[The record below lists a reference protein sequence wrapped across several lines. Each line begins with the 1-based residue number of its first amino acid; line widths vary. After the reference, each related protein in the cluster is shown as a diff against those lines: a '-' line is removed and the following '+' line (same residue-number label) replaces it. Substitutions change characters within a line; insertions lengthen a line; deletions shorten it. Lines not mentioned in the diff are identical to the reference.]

1 MNANRRILRRLQR
14 LMVAQACALFAVS
27 SAWAQA
33 VATPNPATEAATPP
47 PAAKPMT
54 PEAAPARTG
63 ASDEVV
69 QMSPFQVQTTTQGYY
84 AENTLA
90 GSRLN
95 TNLGDLAAS
104 ITVVTKQQMVNT
116 ASLNINDVFRY
127 EAGTEGS
134 STYAPFINDGRGVA
148 KDTLAGLTDSGGNTT
163 TNAQSNRVR
172 GLTTP
177 DAAINN
183 FPTNSRIPFDAYNT
197 QSVEITR
204 GPNSL
209 LFGLGTPAGIV
220 NQTASQAVI
229 DHDTGEVQVRTDQN
243 GTFRSSFSLNRT
255 LVEGKLAFFGAFL
268 YDNEQF
274 ERKPSRDLTRRQYGA
289 VTYKPFKKT
298 TIRAF
303 AENFQNDGNRPNFFT
318 PRDWVTPW
326 LQAGR
331 PAYDP
336 ITRTVTIM
344 DTGAVMG
351 PYVSNALSPGYVAG
365 AVLGSASPSS
375 YFLST
380 TPANTTRN
388 PLWQAGMIFE
398 DTTRPL
404 RFIDNGASVAYY
416 QRQPVLYAPAQTNP
430 ATAVPTGATL
440 GWAPQDARYAIL
452 DRQWSTSSLNY
463 PTTVLNR
470 AFPTQV
476 YPVINGVA
484 YAVYNNPVV
493 TDKAIYDWT
502 KYNLAQSN
510 WSKTRAGNYNIEL
523 DQEILPNLFFNA
535 GWLRQDID
543 DLSNETMSQ
552 LTGAT
557 LSIDNN
563 SRLINGTANPYFG
576 LPMIG
581 EGQGGGMDTWF
592 NPETDDNYRAM
603 LSYDL
608 DLTKQNSVLKWLGR
622 HRLLGLWSR
631 QDVRKATERW
641 RNGFV
646 DGDADAK
653 LRYVPNFTIGNTSAA
668 LNPLSLERKYYMASP
683 GAPQAVVT
691 HSSGF
696 WGNQGWNGPVTSQI
710 QVYNYTSGQF
720 QNDTVVEQ
728 GLFSSAGSFRTQRE
742 VKTWTF
748 AAQSYF
754 WDERLVTTLG
764 WRNDKYR
771 ARITTIGAVTDVNGV
786 VTSPALPNSLIYTNG
801 FTGGLNHDVVMSRW
815 GRWDTLTGNTK
826 TLGAAFRP
834 LKGWT
839 EIDRKAN
846 EGSFISD
853 FLRGLT
859 FYYNQSDN
867 FNPPATYNTDYFAKP
882 LPKPTGKGKDGGIG
896 FSLFDNKL
904 VARINWYDTTT
915 QNERTVA
922 AATLLGRLA
931 YSDTTTGLA
940 WAAAVYR
947 IRHGANTANSNWN
960 TEAANPVSPV
970 AVQQALYD
978 LIQLPYNYYAGT
990 AVAGTQDSKAK
1001 GTELQLTYNPSNNWT
1016 IKVTADKQRTSYTNV
1031 VPQYD
1036 AWLAVR
1042 LPVWQSLAAPEIPD
1056 FTDGGGVRY
1065 SLKNFWNGYGFTN
1078 VALATNSDGNNSPQG
1093 YFNNVVVPQVA
1104 TAKALEGADA
1114 TDQRRYHI
1122 NVLTN
1127 YVFARGALKGFS
1139 VGGAERWE
1147 SKASIGYYGMATDP
1161 NLPTLIN
1168 RVDITRPVYDSGNY
1182 YTDLWVAYSRKIF
1195 GGKLGWTLQLN
1206 VANVTESGHLQATA
1220 TNLDGLP
1227 YAYRIIDPRQYVL
1240 TSTFSF

>member
-1 MNANRRILRRLQR
+1 MMNPNRSTPRYLRR
-14 LMVAQACALFAVS
+14 LMVAPACALFAVS
-27 SAWAQA
+27 SAWAQQ
-33 VATPNPATEAATPP
+33 VAQPAAEPASSPPATAF
-47 PAAKPMT
+47 KPVPSEPGEET
-54 PEAAPARTG
+54 TIR
-63 ASDEVV
+63 
-69 QMSPFQVQTTTQGYY
+69 MSPFTVNTTRDAGYF

-104 ITVVTKQQMVNT
+104 ITVVTKLQMVNT

-148 KDTLAGLTDSGGNTT
+148 KDTLAGLTDSGGNST

-183 FPTNSRIPFDAYNT
+183 FPTNSRLPFDVYNT

-220 NQTASQAVI
+220 NQTASQAVL
-229 DHDTGEVQVRTDQN
+229 DRNTGELTLRTDQN
-243 GTFRSSFSLNRT
+243 GTFRTSLALNCS
-255 LVEGKLAFFGAFL
+255 LIPGKLAVYGAFL
-268 YDNEQF
+268 YDDEQF
-274 ERKPSRDLTRRQYGA
+274 ERKPSRDLTRREYGA
-289 VTYKPFKKT
+289 ITYKPFKKT
-298 TIRAF
+298 TLRAF
-303 AENFQNDGNRPNFFT
+303 AENYQNDANRPNFFT

-331 PAYDP
+331 PAYNP
-336 ITRTVTIM
+336 ITRMVTM
-344 DTGAVMG
+344 LDTGAVMG
-351 PYVSNALSPGYVAG
+351 PYVSNLLSPGYVTG
-365 AVLGSASPSS
+365 GVLGSASPSS

-380 TPANTTRN
+380 TPPNTRVN
-388 PLWQAGMIFE
+388 PLFQPGMIFE

-404 RFIDNGASVAYY
+404 RFIDNGTSIAYY

-430 ATAVPTGATL
+430 ATAVPTPASL
-440 GWAPQDARYAIL
+440 GWVAQDARYAIL
-452 DRQWSTSSLNY
+452 DRQWSTSALNY

-476 YPVINGVA
+476 YPVIDGVA
-484 YAVYNNPVV
+484 YAVYNNPAV
-493 TDKAIYDWT
+493 TNKAIYDWT
-502 KYNLAQSN
+502 KYNHAQTNFSR
-510 WSKTRAGNYNIEL
+510 TRASNYNIEI

-535 GWLRQDID
+535 GWLRQHID
-543 DLSNETMSQ
+543 DVSNNTMSQ

-557 LSIDNN
+557 LSIDTK
-563 SRLINGTANPYFG
+563 STLINGTANPYFG

-581 EGQGGGMDTWF
+581 EGQGGGMDTWYT
-592 NPETDDNYRAM
+592 PETDDNYRAM
-603 LSYDL
+603 LTYEL
-608 DLTKQNSVLKWLGR
+608 DLTKQNKFLKWFGR
-622 HRLLGLWSR
+622 HRLLGIWSR
-631 QDVRKATERW
+631 QDVKKATERW

-668 LNPLSLERKYYMASP
+668 LNPLTLERKYYMASP
-683 GAPQAVVT
+683 GDAQATVT
-691 HSSGF
+691 HSAGF
-696 WGNQGWNGPVTSQI
+696 WGNQGWNEPFTSQI
-710 QVYNYTSGQF
+710 QVYNYSTGQF
-720 QNDTVVEQ
+720 QYDTVVEQ
-728 GLFSSAGSFRTQRE
+728 ALFSSAGSFRTQRE

-748 AAQSYF
+748 AVQSYL
-754 WDERLVTTLG
+754 WDDRLVTTLG
-764 WRNDKYR
+764 WRRDDYR

-786 VTSPALPNSLIYTNG
+786 VTSPVLPNSVIYTNG
-801 FTGGLNHDVVMSRW
+801 FTGGLNHDVVMNRW
-815 GRWDTLTGNTK
+815 GRWDALTGNTK

-839 EIDRKAN
+839 DIDRRAN
-846 EGSFISD
+846 EGSFAAD

-867 FNPPATYNTDYFAKP
+867 FNPPATYNTDYFARP

-922 AATLLGRLA
+922 AATLLGRLQ

-947 IRHGANTANSNWN
+947 IRHGANTAVPNWN
-960 TEAANPVSPV
+960 TEAANPVSAV
-970 AVQQALYD
+970 AVQQQLYD
-978 LIQLPYNYYAGT
+978 LIQLPYNYYTGVAT
-990 AVAGTQDSKAK
+990 AGTQDSKAK
-1001 GTELQLTYNPSNNWT
+1001 GVELQLTYNPSKNWT
-1016 IKVTADKQRTSYTNV
+1016 IKITADKQRTSYTNV

-1042 LPVWQSLAAPEIPD
+1042 LPIWQSLSAPEIAN

-1065 SLKNFWNGYGFTN
+1065 SLSNFWTGYGFTN
-1078 VALATNSDGNNSPQG
+1078 VALVTNSDGNNSPQG

-1114 TDQRRYHI
+1114 TDQRKYHASL
-1122 NVLTN
+1122 LTN
-1127 YVFARGALKGFS
+1127 YVFTTGKLKGFS

-1147 SKASIGYYGMATDP
+1147 SKAGIGYFGKATDP

-1168 RVDITRPVYDSGNY
+1168 RVDITRPVYDSANF

-1195 GGKLGWTLQLN
+1195 GDKIGWTLQLN
-1206 VANVTESGHLQATA
+1206 INNVFERGHLIPTA
-1220 TNLDGLP
+1220 TNLDGKP
-1227 YAYRIIDPRQYVL
+1227 YAYRIIDPRQFVL
-1240 TSTFSF
+1240 TSTFTF